1 MATACCRVS
10 GERHWSERTANDIA
24 HQGLFQVKG
33 AVEAVGFQHVAD
45 AAIEALDHAVGLG
58 RLRRRQA
65 VLDAQFG
72 AQFGAELVKLI
83 GAGWGARAWGKQP
96 VGELF
101 SPRHCPRTDGGQWLD
116 CAETASLRSPTRCA
130 RS

>member
-10 GERHWSERTANDIA
+10 RERHWSERTANDMA

-45 AAIEALDHAVGLG
+45 AAIEPLHHPGGLG
-58 RLRRRQA
+58 RLRRRQS
-65 VLDAQFG
+65 VLD

-83 GAGWGARAWGKQP
+83 GAGR
-96 VGELF
+96 
-101 SPRHCPRTDGGQWLD
+101 CP
-116 CAETASLRSPTRCA
+116 CA
-130 RS
+130 